1 MKFIMTT
8 ALLLS
13 LTFSVKSNALLP
25 TQLIPCNVQIDDE
38 LQEKGILR
46 LVEDSGYPFVVLSV
60 EFPERKFTESFTL
73 NLEEVKGIK
82 METLNKWIGKY
93 VAFSYTSEL
102 VNDLLDLKLEEK
114 SILGDEKIESGPD
127 SKTITG
133 VLKGAKQATA
143 GDVPDMISV
152 NGISFEFFI
161 TPEMVKANG
170 QTVTA
175 VYEEAT
181 ENTITKIKLVK

>member
-1 MKFIMTT
+1 MKFITTT

-13 LTFSVKSNALLP
+13 LTLSAKSNALLP

-60 EFPERKFTESFTL
+60 EFPERKFTESFTI
-73 NLEEVKGIK
+73 NLEEIKGVK

-102 VNDLLDLKLEEK
+102 VNDLFDLKLKGK
-114 SILGDEKIESGPD
+114 SLLGDEKIEVGPD
-127 SKTITG
+127 TKTITG

-152 NGISFEFFI
+152 NGITFEFFI

-175 VYEEAT
+175 TYEEAT
-181 ENTITKIKLVK
+181 ENTITKIRLLK